1 MTLRHLELLS
11 FLQIRR
17 HIYLQRLRLINPTF
31 YDFCVIKKN
40 SIVRFV
46 SWFQCVFFVYFII
59 RVRYVFVLI
68 INVSIYF
75 LNILLLSVW
84 IWTFFWNFCSKDS
97 NKNNVWKTHVR
108 SRFQCSHYMY
118 YLVTPQPF
126 PLLTTNSLP
135 RSTAVLASKPQSNT
149 ASSRCSD

>member
-17 HIYLQRLRLINPTF
+17 HIYLQRLRLINPPF
-31 YDFCVIKKN
+31 YDFCVIKKK
-40 SIVRFV
+40 SIVPFV

-68 INVSIYF
+68 INVSIFFLTYYCSVYEFEFF
-75 LNILLLSVW
+75 LNV
-84 IWTFFWNFCSKDS
+84 CSKCS

-108 SRFQCSHYMY
+108 SRFQCPYYMY
-118 YLVTPQPF
+118 YLVTPQPY
-126 PLLTTNSLP
+126 PLLTTNSLL
-135 RSTAVLASKPQSNT
+135 RTTAVIASKPQSNT